1 MINNFSSLN
10 ILVKTIY
17 RIHTLHSSFMSYSGL
32 SCVRAYA
39 YERERERERERFH
52 KLVLQ
57 VQVRQ
62 PKSAIVVTATSM
74 HKGIQNVST

>member
-39 YERERERERERFH
+39 YERERERFH

>member
-39 YERERERERERFH
+39 YERERERERFH